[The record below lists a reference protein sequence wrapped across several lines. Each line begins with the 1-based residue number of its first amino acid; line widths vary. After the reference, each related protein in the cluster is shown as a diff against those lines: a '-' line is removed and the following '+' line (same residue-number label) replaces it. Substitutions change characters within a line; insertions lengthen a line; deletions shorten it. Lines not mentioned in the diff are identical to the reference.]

1 MSISKAQQLDT
12 HAEIY
17 NEINQLEVKKL
28 IDKDFSCIKSIDWGN
43 TPKEQVA
50 IKQCAIYGLQNTFY
64 DSWSIQPD
72 DGIIKKMEE
81 GLINYKFFF
90 LFCINQ

>member
-1 MSISKAQQLDT
+1 MI
-12 HAEIY
+12 
-17 NEINQLEVKKL
+17 
-28 IDKDFSCIKSIDWGN
+28 FSSHNYKYK
-43 TPKEQVA
+43 PVVELVA

>member
-1 MSISKAQQLDT
+1 MI
-12 HAEIY
+12 
-17 NEINQLEVKKL
+17 
-28 IDKDFSCIKSIDWGN
+28 FSSHNYKYK
-43 TPKEQVA
+43 PVVEQVA

-64 DSWSIQPD
+64 DSWSIQQPD

>member
-1 MSISKAQQLDT
+1 MDT

-43 TPKEQVA
+43 TPKEEIDRQTYFA
-50 IKQCAIYGLQNTFY
+50 IT
-64 DSWSIQPD
+64 D
-72 DGIIKKMEE
+72 E
-81 GLINYKFFF
+81 
-90 LFCINQ
+90 

>member
-1 MSISKAQQLDT
+1 MI
-12 HAEIY
+12 
-17 NEINQLEVKKL
+17 
-28 IDKDFSCIKSIDWGN
+28 FSSHNYKYK
-43 TPKEQVA
+43 PVVEQVA

-81 GLINYKFFF
+81 SV
-90 LFCINQ
+90 